1 MKIKKNLL
9 LIVLIALL
17 AFEFQSCKNEAPVQT
32 GQPNPPTIPTGP
44 ALVSPVNES
53 IVLEFNIPF
62 TWQSFA
68 SASSYRFMISQDANF
83 ATGPLADTSGLTTTS
98 YTTHNVAFATGIYYY
113 WRVIASTPSGNSP
126 WSVVWRYRIVLPP
139 PPAPILSSPDS
150 GAINQAY
157 APLFTWNAAP
167 TADFYRIQVSAS
179 SNFSPVLFDSIRIYT
194 TQLQLPGLYLTSN
207 SHYFWRVNASNSQG
221 LSNGPWSTTWN
232 FTTINGPEANTIKG
246 TITFV
251 DTNFVFNFGFYVASA
266 YTSWPPPVQ
275 PVSEDSVNIVK
286 VGNVYQATYRLPRLA
301 NGNYVVAMNISNYI
315 SPVNIIEG
323 IYGCD
328 TVHLNYSQC
337 PINPTRVTITNNFGV
352 DNINFLSWAD
362 TTYKIY

>member
-179 SNFSPVLFDSIRIYT
+179 AARSVMLSAFAKSRFPASHRRRSPLEHIDGHLREERGEEPGEPGDDDPGDKGGYPGNTDLFPIHHGDP
-194 TQLQLPGLYLTSN
+194 PG
-207 SHYFWRVNASNSQG
+207 R
-221 LSNGPWSTTWN
+221 
-232 FTTINGPEANTIKG
+232 
-246 TITFV
+246 
-251 DTNFVFNFGFYVASA
+251 
-266 YTSWPPPVQ
+266 
-275 PVSEDSVNIVK
+275 
-286 VGNVYQATYRLPRLA
+286 
-301 NGNYVVAMNISNYI
+301 
-315 SPVNIIEG
+315 
-323 IYGCD
+323 
-328 TVHLNYSQC
+328 
-337 PINPTRVTITNNFGV
+337 
-352 DNINFLSWAD
+352 
-362 TTYKIY
+362 